1 MFPSSYQFFQ
11 LNPSFPS
18 GRDRSVQT
26 FDVLFCRNPRTPY
39 IKSIMQF
46 AISHSK
52 IDFQNTLQVSSAKFD
67 NMIVTKPNV
76 EWGFQCTY
84 DTEYKIGESLTVNA
98 AAISQSF
105 SQTNAQF
112 AFSFDFYTDG
122 TFADI
127 QDTATYLVGQR
138 LNFGGIYPYFHTL
151 R

>member
-1 MFPSSYQFFQ
+1 
-11 LNPSFPS
+11 
-18 GRDRSVQT
+18 
-26 FDVLFCRNPRTPY
+26 
-39 IKSIMQF
+39 
-46 AISHSK
+46 
-52 IDFQNTLQVSSAKFD
+52 
-67 NMIVTKPNV
+67 MIVTKPNV

-84 DTEYKIGESLTVNA
+84 DTEYEIGESLTVDA
-98 AAISQSF
+98 AAISQGF

-151 R
+151 SVTGFKIHKFDTLAYSSRSLKFYSSIDEWWSTTLKLDLCCIYMRSDQRWSHIYHIWHE

>member
-1 MFPSSYQFFQ
+1 MNSSV
-11 LNPSFPS
+11 
-18 GRDRSVQT
+18 RSVQ
-26 FDVLFCRNPRTPY
+26 FFLV
-39 IKSIMQF
+39 IKSI
-46 AISHSK
+46 AIFHSK
-52 IDFQNTLQVSSAKFD
+52 IDFQNTLQVSSANID

-127 QDTATYLVGQR
+127 QDMATYLVGQR

-151 R
+151 RVYGSSRKGISP